1 MKQHKNFLLFL
12 LPSIFFA
19 LSGCGNKQ
27 EKTET
32 IRVKVPVTIT
42 KAVTGPIAERMILT
56 ATSSYQKKNIV
67 SASIQGY
74 VLSSQVSVG
83 DHVAKGQ
90 PLFVLQTKESHALN
104 NTTLP
109 DSLKTFTG
117 KVTVSASEQG
127 IVTSVS
133 RQSGDY
139 VQDGEQLCMI
149 ADIASF
155 AFVLSVPYD
164 YTGYVRIGETCD
176 LILPDSTHLPG
187 RIDKKLS
194 TLDAAS
200 QTQNYLVV
208 LNSRTSVPEN
218 IIAQARLSTKQK
230 NSALL
235 LPKQTILA
243 DETMR
248 NFWVMKLVNDT
259 TAVKVIIEKGMEE
272 GDEVEI
278 ISPTFSPEDRFLL
291 TGNYGLEDT
300 AFVTITRS
308 GSSE

>member
-1 MKQHKNFLLFL
+1 MKQHKNFLPLLSLFFL
-12 LPSIFFA
+12 MA
-19 LSGCGNKQ
+19 LAGCGGKK
-27 EKTET
+27 ETTET
-32 IRVKVPVTIT
+32 IRVKVPITIT
-42 KAVTGPIAERMILT
+42 NPITGPISESMILT

-83 DHVAKGQ
+83 DHVSKGQ
-90 PLFVLQTKESHALN
+90 PLFVLQTKESHALGN
-104 NTTLP
+104 ATLP

-117 KVTVSASEQG
+117 KVTVFASAPG

-164 YTGYVRIGETCD
+164 YTRYIRIGETCD
-176 LILPDSTHLPG
+176 LILPDSTRLPG
-187 RIDKKLS
+187 KIDKKLS

-208 LNSRTSVPEN
+208 LTSGASVPEN

-230 NSALL
+230 SSAVL

-243 DETMR
+243 DETMK
-248 NFWVMKLVNDT
+248 NFWVMKLINDT
-259 TAVKVIIEKGMEE
+259 TAVKVTIEKGMEE
-272 GDEVEI
+272 GDGVEI
-278 ISPTFSPEDRFLL
+278 ISPVFSPQDKFVL

-308 GSSE
+308 GGSE

>member
-1 MKQHKNFLLFL
+1 MKKHNNYLPFLLL
-12 LPSIFFA
+12 SLSLV
-19 LSGCGNKQ
+19 LSGCGKKE
-27 EKTET
+27 EKAET
-32 IRVKVPVTIT
+32 IRVKVPITIT
-42 KAVTGPIAERMILT
+42 KVVTGPIAESMILT

-74 VLSSQVSVG
+74 VLSSQVAVG
-83 DHVAKGQ
+83 DHVGKGQ
-90 PLFVLQTKESHALN
+90 SLFILQTKESHGLN
-104 NTTLP
+104 NATLP

-117 KVTVSASEQG
+117 KVTVYASQSG

-164 YTGYVRIGETCD
+164 YTRYVRIGETCD
-176 LILPDSTHLPG
+176 LILPDSTRLPG

-208 LNSRTSVPEN
+208 LNSGASVPEN

-230 NSALL
+230 SNALL

-243 DETMR
+243 DETMQ
-248 NFWVMKLVNDT
+248 NFWVMKLINDT
-259 TAVKVIIEKGMEE
+259 TAVKIIIEKGMEE
-272 GDEVEI
+272 GDGVEI
-278 ISPTFSPEDRFLL
+278 ISPAFSPEDRFVL